1 MTSEIIVAKSA
12 EEISEE
18 IMRLP
23 QDQLQK
29 FREWYEVFDSE
40 KWDDQIA
47 CDASGGKLDEIA
59 DRAMKEYKAGKSR
72 PI

>member
-1 MTSEIIVAKSA
+1 MAKSA

-29 FREWYEVFDSE
+29 FREWYQVFDSG

-47 CDASGGKLDEIA
+47 SDASDGKLDEIA
-59 DRAMKEYKAGKSR
+59 DRAMKEYRAGKSR

>member
-1 MTSEIIVAKSA
+1 MAKSA

-29 FREWYEVFDSE
+29 FREWYEIVDSE

-47 CDASGGKLDEIA
+47 SDASDGKLDEID

>member
-1 MTSEIIVAKSA
+1 MAKSA

-40 KWDDQIA
+40 KWDEQIA
-47 CDASGGKLDEIA
+47 SDASDGKLDEIA
-59 DRAMKEYKAGKSR
+59 GRAMKEYRAGKSR

>member
-1 MTSEIIVAKSA
+1 MAKSA

-29 FREWYEVFDSE
+29 FREWYQVLDSG

-47 CDASGGKLDEIA
+47 SDANDGKLDEIA
-59 DRAMKEYKAGKSR
+59 DRAMKEYRAGKSR

>member
-1 MTSEIIVAKSA
+1 MAKSA

-47 CDASGGKLDEIA
+47 SDASDGTLDEIA

>member
-1 MTSEIIVAKSA
+1 MAKSA

-18 IMRLP
+18 IMQLP

-47 CDASGGKLDEIA
+47 SDANDGKFDEIA
-59 DRAMKEYKAGKSR
+59 DRAIKEYKAGKSR

>member
-1 MTSEIIVAKSA
+1 MAKSA

-29 FREWYEVFDSE
+29 FREWYQVLDSG

-47 CDASGGKLDEIA
+47 SDASDGKLDEIA
-59 DRAMKEYKAGKSR
+59 DRAMKEYRAGKSR

>member
-1 MTSEIIVAKSA
+1 MAKSA

-47 CDASGGKLDEIA
+47 SDAADGKLDSIA

>member
-1 MTSEIIVAKSA
+1 VAKNA
-12 EEISEE
+12 REIGEE

-40 KWDDQIA
+40 QWDEQIA
-47 CDASGGKLDEIA
+47 SDASDGKLDEIA
-59 DRAMKEYKAGKSR
+59 DRAMKEYTAGKSR